1 LTDLDLDSWT
11 VLSSLSSFTK
21 KIKLEPVI
29 TYLLLEYLSIALISK
44 QTITF
49 QEISNGRQA
58 FMPGAGTTLQYA
70 KQG

>member
-1 LTDLDLDSWT
+1 
-11 VLSSLSSFTK
+11 
-21 KIKLEPVI
+21 LEPVI

-49 QEISNGRQA
+49 QEISNGRQE